1 MRALPPRQYSARRH
15 VLAWITLPLIVI
27 LAIDTGLLYRSALSS
42 VNVAYDRTL
51 LATAHAVGDSVRF
64 ENGDYRMSLPLA
76 LFEIYETGQSGRYYY
91 RVNDSSG
98 RLISGDEDLVPYQGE
113 LPKNAVYPAAVQFYE
128 DSFHGAPIRVAALFQ
143 PVFSN
148 DDSGAVIIQIA
159 EPMKIREESA
169 RDILRS
175 TLLRQGMLVLVVCLV
190 VYVSVTR
197 ALRPLNQLRD
207 ELDRR
212 SADDLSALTLRT
224 HLLELST
231 VTQAMNHLM
240 ERLERLINYQKRFIA
255 NASHQLRTPLA
266 ALKTQLQS
274 GLRKD
279 APAEVVLREISGT
292 VERTITL
299 ANQMLLLAKIEQ
311 HRSQNTS
318 EPCNLHDLAREA
330 AVELSPLIAE
340 KNLDFELGESG
351 GGGWIRGDAWLVGE
365 LVRNLLNNAIQHTPP
380 GQKLGIHVHSAG
392 DTVELLVWDSGGGIP
407 EDQIDLLFEPFSKG
421 FSKSGSG
428 LGLAISREI
437 ARSLDGRIV
446 LANAVRDSN
455 LQGLDARVSFTLV
468 SEQYCV

>member
-1 MRALPPRQYSARRH
+1 MTPSAPERRYSARH
-15 VLAWITLPLIVI
+15 YVLAWITLPLVAI
-27 LAIDTGLLYRSALSS
+27 LAIDTGFLYHATLSS

-64 ENGDYRMSLPLA
+64 EKGRYLLSLPLA
-76 LFEIYETGQSGRYYY
+76 LFEIYEAEQSGRYYH
-91 RVNDSSG
+91 RVSDFSG
-98 RLISGDEDLVPYQGE
+98 RLISGDEDFPPYRGN
-113 LPKNAVYPAAVQFYE
+113 LPESAAYPAVVRFYE
-128 DSFHGAPIRVAALFQ
+128 DSFHEAPIRVAVLFQ

-148 DDSGAVIIQIA
+148 DESGTVIIQVA

-169 RDILRS
+169 RDILRD
-175 TLLRQGMLVLVVCLV
+175 TLLRQGMLVLVVCFA

-197 ALRPLNQLRD
+197 ALKPLNQLRD

-212 SADDLSALTLRT
+212 SADDLSALVLRT
-224 HLLELST
+224 RLSELST
-231 VTQAMNHLM
+231 VTQAMNQLM
-240 ERLERLINYQKRFIA
+240 ERLARLINHQKRFIA

-274 GLRKD
+274 GLRND
-279 APAEVVLREISGT
+279 VPGEVVLREISGT

-311 HRSQNTS
+311 RRSQGMS
-318 EPCNLHDLAREA
+318 EPCRLSDLAREA

-340 KNLDFELGESG
+340 KNLDFELADSG
-351 GGGWIRGDAWLVGE
+351 NDSPIRGDAWLVGE

-380 GQKLGIHVHSAG
+380 GRKLGIRVHCADG
-392 DTVELLVWDSGGGIP
+392 TVELLVWDSGGGIP
-407 EDQIDLLFEPFSKG
+407 EDQIDMLFEPFSSG

-437 ARSLDGRIV
+437 VLSLDGRIV
-446 LANAVRDSN
+446 LSNAVRDDGAT
-455 LQGLDARVSFTLV
+455 GLDARASFAV
-468 SEQYCV
+468 AP